1 MRVDYQRITDEMY
14 EPRGQREPPS
24 RHMLIAGLVL
34 IIALPIATVLYFLTA
49 LFSLM
54 HELQGF

>member
-14 EPRGQREPPS
+14 EPREERQPPT

-34 IIALPIATVLYFLTA
+34 VVAVPFVAALYFVGLA
-49 LFSLM
+49 LSLA
-54 HELQGF
+54 HEFRGF